1 MICQIKNKA
10 LVFLFTACALF
21 TITSFAQNK
30 ISKTSFPGKT
40 WQLITKPESMGFS
53 TPALLKAKQY
63 ADSINSAAVMVVV
76 NGKLVYQWG
85 EVDKKFNT
93 HSIRKSFLSAF
104 YGKYVKQGL
113 INLDATMAELGIDDN
128 PSLTEEE
135 KKATIRDCLKARSGV
150 YHPALYESAGMKK
163 LKPAQHSERAGTHW
177 YYNNW
182 DFNVLG
188 TIFEKLTNKKVFE
201 TIDEDIAKPIGMEDY
216 SPVDGNYV
224 SGEES
229 IHQAYPFRVTAR
241 DLARF
246 GLLMLNNGNWN
257 GKQIIDKVWVEES
270 TRYHSDASLYS
281 TDGYGYLWW
290 VSRDF
295 NKFPHLPNVKLP
307 EGTYSARG
315 VGGHYVLIIPKYNMV
330 IVHRVNTDIRNNSVS
345 DKDFGK
351 LVNMILKAGSIN

>member
-1 MICQIKNKA
+1 MKNRV
-10 LVFLFTACALF
+10 LISLFAVAVVLTTTAF
-21 TITSFAQNK
+21 SQNK
-30 ISKTSFPGKT
+30 KSKTSFPGNT
-40 WQLITKPESMGFS
+40 WELISKPEAMGFS
-53 TPALLKAKQY
+53 TPALLKARQY
-63 ADSINSAAVMVVV
+63 GDSINSAAVMIVVS
-76 NGKLVYQWG
+76 GKLVYQWG
-85 EVDKKFNT
+85 EVATRYNT

-113 INLDATMAELGIDDN
+113 INLDATMADLGIDDN
-128 PSLTEEE
+128 PPLSDEE
-135 KKATIRDCLKARSGV
+135 KKATVRDCLKARSGV

-163 LKPAQHSERAGTHW
+163 LKPAQYSEKAGTHW

-188 TIFEKLTNKKVFE
+188 TIFEKQTNKKIFE

-216 SPVDGNYV
+216 SPADGTYV

-229 IHQAYPFRVTAR
+229 IHRAYPFRVTAR

-257 GKQIIDKVWVEES
+257 GRQVIEKAWVEES
-270 TRYHSDASLYS
+270 TRYHSDATLYS
-281 TDGYGYLWW
+281 SDGYGYLWW

-315 VGGHYVLIIPKYNMV
+315 AGGHYVLIIPAYDMV
-330 IVHRVNTDIRNNSVS
+330 IVHRVNTDIKDNSVS
-345 DKDFGK
+345 SPEFGK
-351 LVNMILKAGSIN
+351 LVNLILKAGGKN

>member
-1 MICQIKNKA
+1 MKSNRVFVL
-10 LVFLFTACALF
+10 LVAVSFLFTAA
-21 TITSFAQNK
+21 TFAQNK
-30 ISKTSFPGKT
+30 KSKTSFPGAT
-40 WQLITKPESMGFS
+40 WQLISKPEAEGFS
-53 TPALLKAKQY
+53 TAELLKAKQY
-63 ADSINSAAVMVVV
+63 ADSINTAAVMVVV
-76 NGKLVYQWG
+76 HGKLVYQWG
-85 EVDKKFNT
+85 EVATKYNT

-113 INLDATMAELGIDDN
+113 INMDATMADLGIDDA
-128 PSLTEEE
+128 PPLTEEE
-135 KKATIRDCLKARSGV
+135 KKATVRDCLKARSGV
-150 YHPALYESAGMKK
+150 YHAALYESAGMKK
-163 LKPAQHSERAGTHW
+163 LKPAQHSEKAGIHW

-188 TIFEKLTNKKVFE
+188 TIFEKLTNKKIFE

-216 SPVDGNYV
+216 SPADGSYV

-257 GKQIIDKVWVEES
+257 GKQVIEKAWVEES
-270 TRYHSDASLYS
+270 TRYHSDATLYS
-281 TDGYGYLWW
+281 SDGYGYLWW

-295 NKFPHLPNVKLP
+295 NKFPHLQNVKLP

-315 VGGHYVLIIPKYNMV
+315 AGGHYVLIIPDYDMV
-330 IVHRVNTDIRNNSVS
+330 IVHRVNTDIRGNSVS
-345 DKDFGK
+345 SGQFGK
-351 LVNMILKAGSIN
+351 LVAMILKAGGKK

>member
-1 MICQIKNKA
+1 MNFIKNKSF
-10 LVFLFTACALF
+10 VFLVAALSFFIITTTA
-21 TITSFAQNK
+21 Q
-30 ISKTSFPGKT
+30 KTKTVFPGKE
-40 WQLITKPESMGFS
+40 WQQISKPESVGFS
-53 TPALLKAKQY
+53 TEGLLKAKQY
-63 ADSINSAAVMVVV
+63 ADSINTTGVMIIV

-85 EVDKKFNT
+85 DNDKKYNT

-113 INLDATMAELGIDDN
+113 IKMDATMEDLSIDDV
-128 PSLTEEE
+128 PPLTEDE
-135 KKATIRDCLKARSGV
+135 KKATVSDCLKSRSGV
-150 YHPALYESAGMKK
+150 YHPALYESAGMKA
-163 LKPAQHSERAGTHW
+163 LKPARFSEKAGIHW

-188 TIFEKLTNKKVFE
+188 TIFEKQTGKKIFE
-201 TIDEDIAKPIGMEDY
+201 TIEEEIAKPIGMQDY
-216 SPVDGNYV
+216 SAADGQYV

-257 GKQIIDKVWVEES
+257 GKQIIDKNWVEES
-270 TRYHSDASLYS
+270 TRYHSDATLYS
-281 TDGYGYLWW
+281 SDGYGYLWW
-290 VSRDF
+290 VSRDY

-315 VGGHYVLIIPKYNMV
+315 AGGHYVLIIPKYDMV
-330 IVHRVNTDIRNNSVS
+330 IVHRVNTDIRNNTVS
-345 DKDFGK
+345 GGQFGK
-351 LVNMILKAGSIN
+351 IVNLILKAGNKN